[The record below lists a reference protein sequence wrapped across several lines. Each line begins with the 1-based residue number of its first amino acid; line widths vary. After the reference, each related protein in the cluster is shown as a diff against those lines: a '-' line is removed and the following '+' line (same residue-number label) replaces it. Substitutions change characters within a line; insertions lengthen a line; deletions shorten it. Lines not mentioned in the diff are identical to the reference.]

1 MNKIKFLKFDS
12 VCLIAV
18 YPSTV
23 IVEHN
28 YEICG
33 GKCRYMARARVP
45 TEGLYQAS
53 FFFPSPRRQQPP
65 NPLIRRLLNI
75 LFYNYKKKIGSNYNF
90 VKIDTGNGRY
100 TKNIFA
106 YYCPYSEICGLLNL
120 LFWEWRSLHFISNVE
135 INFYCNQIYL
145 INGEP

>member
-100 TKNIFA
+100 KKISLHITVRIQRSAA
-106 YYCPYSEICGLLNL
+106 YSTYYSES
-120 LFWEWRSLHFISNVE
+120 EEVFIL
-135 INFYCNQIYL
+135 YQM
-145 INGEP
+145 